1 MMAGPQAMQQ
11 IADLLASA
19 GQGSQGQPSPGQS
32 AQSGQQQSA
41 GQGQT
46 PQGPAG
52 QTSSASN
59 GGNTRGGADQEN
71 ADRQQ
76 GPLQA
81 ENQRDGT
88 DNRADD
94 SSQGTN
100 VAAREY
106 EQPPW
111 FAKLPPELR
120 DAMQVEMQRRPPR
133 AYEERLR
140 RYFQSID

>member
-1 MMAGPQAMQQ
+1 MQQ
-11 IADLLASA
+11 IADLLSQA
-19 GQGSQGQPSPGQS
+19 GQGTPSQPSPNQM
-32 AQSGQQQSA
+32 AQSGQQPS
-41 GQGQT
+41 GSQGES
-46 PQGPAG
+46 PQGPSG
-52 QTSSASN
+52 QTSTSGD
-59 GGNTRGGADQEN
+59 GGNTRGGANEEN

-76 GPLQA
+76 SLQA
-81 ENQRDGT
+81 ANQREGT
-88 DNRADD
+88 DNRTED
-94 SSQGTN
+94 SSQGAN